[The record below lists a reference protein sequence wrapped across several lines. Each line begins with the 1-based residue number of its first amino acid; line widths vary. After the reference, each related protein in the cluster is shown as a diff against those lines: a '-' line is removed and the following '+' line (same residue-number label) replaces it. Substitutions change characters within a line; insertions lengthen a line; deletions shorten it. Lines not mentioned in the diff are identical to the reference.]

1 MALIKLSA
9 SEQRRLSAFVTCL
22 LLAALAWVFTMLS
35 DTYPFKVKEII
46 AYKNAPQKRAFH
58 TLQSDTVVATLKGT
72 GWELLFQ
79 KMEYANKTIEVDL
92 HTLDTKDYVVLSS
105 QLGKINETKDFD
117 LPIDSISPDT
127 LYFDFTGRTVKK
139 IPVKL
144 VTSLKYQRQFAQSNN
159 AILDPPFV
167 TISGPQKDIDQIHS
181 WETDSLKLDSVDET
195 IRTTLALKPVHEA
208 SLSIYPRS
216 VQVRVPV
223 DEFTEKTVEI
233 PVKLVNNHTGYDV
246 KIFPQK
252 VKVTFTTSLRR
263 YPELDDDYFEATA
276 DLSLW
281 QNNGYSAL
289 PVKLTRSPSYCKIV
303 KIEPQNIDFIIR
315 K

>member
-9 SEQRRLSAFVTCL
+9 SERRRLSAFVTCL

-46 AYKNAPQKRAFH
+46 TFKNLPQKRAFH
-58 TLQSDTVVATLKGT
+58 ALQSDTVVATLKGT

-79 KMEYANKTIEVDL
+79 KNEYANKTLDVDL
-92 HTLDTKDYVVLSS
+92 HTLENKDYVVLSA
-105 QLGKINETKDFD
+105 QLGRINETKDFD
-117 LPIDSISPDT
+117 LPIDTISPDT

-139 IPVKL
+139 VPVQL

-159 AILDPPFV
+159 AIIDPPFV
-167 TISGPQKDIDQIHS
+167 TISGPQKDIDNIQS
-181 WETDSLKLDSVDET
+181 WQTDSLKLDSVDET
-195 IRTTLALKPVHEA
+195 VRTTLALKPVHEA

-216 VQVRVPV
+216 VLVRVPV

-233 PVKLVNNHTGYDV
+233 
-246 KIFPQK
+246 FPLK

-263 YPELDDDYFEATA
+263 YPELDEDYFEAAA
-276 DLSLW
+276 DLNLW
-281 QNNGYSAL
+281 KNNGYSTL
-289 PVKLTRSPSYCKIV
+289 PVKLTRSPGYCKIV
-303 KIEPQNIDFIIR
+303 KIEPQNIDFIVR